1 MMEFDNGH
9 YFKSIILRRNDIPS
23 YSRYPFSLP
32 AVKNLDN
39 LPLHPD
45 VTFIVGENGMGKST
59 LLEAIAIAAGF
70 NPEGGSLN
78 FSFSTHNSH
87 SELEQYIRLSRG
99 SERPEDGFFLRAESF
114 YNVASYIDDLDKE
127 DNMDRPPLRDSFGG
141 LSLHEQSHGEAFF
154 ATFLNRFRGKGI
166 YILDEPEAALSPLRQ
181 LSMVSRIHELAKDRS
196 QFIIATHSP
205 IIMSYP
211 SAKIIE
217 LTEEGVQ
224 VVRLEDTG
232 HYQFMKQFFE
242 NRERMLHHL
251 LEE

>member
-1 MMEFDNGH
+1 MDFDKGH
-9 YFKSIILRRNDIPS
+9 YFKSIKLRRSDVPS
-23 YSRYPFSLP
+23 YSKYPFNLP
-32 AVKNLDN
+32 AIKNLDN

-87 SELEQYIRLSRG
+87 SELDQYLGLSRG

-127 DNMDRPPLRDSFGG
+127 DNMGRPPLKDSFGG

-154 ATFLNRFRGKGI
+154 ATFLSRFRGKGI

-217 LTEEGVQ
+217 LTEAGAQE
-224 VVRLEDTG
+224 VRLEDTG
-232 HYQFMKQFFE
+232 HYQLMKQFFD